1 MLSQALSLYR
11 SHFGALVLTCAVAL
25 LPANLLAAGAVV
37 FGLASLGSGG
47 LAEARTHTQQV
58 QEKQQALREKPPPT
72 PEAREV
78 RARELGREALEGGSA
93 IDLQGSLRGLIP
105 VAYATVIIAA
115 VLLGGLFLAHAAAAP
130 LVLDLVQGS
139 PSGPARAWAVAGSRI
154 RALIATGVPGA
165 LLVALGSLFLVVPGL
180 VLAAGFSFAAPIVV
194 LEGTS
199 GRAALERSWRMLR
212 GHWRP
217 VLLMWALIVLFS
229 VLASFAAVLVP
240 PGPGRPLVTALVRI
254 VLYPLPLTG
263 LVLAYRNATQYMRR
277 ISAPG

>member
-1 MLSQALSLYR
+1 VLSQTLSLYR
-11 SHFGALVLTCAVAL
+11 KHFGALVLTCAVAL
-25 LPANLLAAGAVV
+25 LPANLLAAGALV

-58 QEKQQALREKPPPT
+58 NEKQQALREKPPAT

-78 RARELGREALEGGSA
+78 RTRELGREALEGGSTV
-93 IDLQGSLRGLIP
+93 DLRSLLGRVIP

-130 LVLDLVQGS
+130 LVLDLMQGS
-139 PSGPARAWAVAGSRI
+139 RCGPARAWAVAGSRI
-154 RALIATGVPGA
+154 RALLATGLPGA
-165 LLVALGSLFLVVPGL
+165 LLVALGALFFVIPGL
-180 VLAAGFSFAAPIVV
+180 VLAAGFSFAAPVAV
-194 LEGTS
+194 LEDTS
-199 GRAALERSWRMLR
+199 GRAALERSWRLLA

-229 VLASFAAVLVP
+229 VLASMAAALVP
-240 PGPGRPLVTALVRI
+240 PGPGRPIVTALVRI

-263 LVLAYRNATQYMRR
+263 LVLAYRDATQYMRR